1 MYKVITEST
10 IEKLEIKVNKLLKE
24 NWNLAGGMTVAI
36 IDNDIGCY
44 SSGELYKIQPENKF
58 CQSMIKEDKNEF

>member
-1 MYKVITEST
+1 MYKVIAEST
-10 IEKLEIKVNKLLKE
+10 IKRLETKVNQLLEE
-24 NWNLAGGMTVAI
+24 NWKLAGGMTVAI
-36 IDNDIGCY
+36 IDNNIGCY